1 MCLLLITVRGRGSF
15 KVDWCCNFVTSCN
28 RSNFYGSY
36 ESYECPLPYAIWQ
49 PDLLQGAAEVQ
60 TKIWR
65 HIGRPRHTSKTHLKT
80 TYQLDFSPDFYISR
94 QPLMSSFRWGIIA
107 HLTPRNSQVADRELR
122 QPLLSCLSSTV
133 VPSSLKNMPQQFWVS
148 HSHCFE
154 QIRLPY
160 LI

>member
-1 MCLLLITVRGRGSF
+1 MVSNVFGVIPSDFVVKKTLEHAIIGHHQDMPSVRGRGSF

-94 QPLMSSFRWGIIA
+94 
-107 HLTPRNSQVADRELR
+107 
-122 QPLLSCLSSTV
+122 
-133 VPSSLKNMPQQFWVS
+133 
-148 HSHCFE
+148 
-154 QIRLPY
+154 
-160 LI
+160 